1 MPFGLPFLHRLSIVD
16 DGYKP
21 VAVVPDIKDHVA
33 VYKIGI
39 LERSADLIKTVPAN
53 RLDNGGPSFDFVR
66 CIRVGLHR
74 LTQVLARNVTKA
86 VAETPS

>member
-1 MPFGLPFLHRLSIVD
+1 MPSGLPFIRRLSAVD
-16 DGYKP
+16 DGYNSVP
-21 VAVVPDIKDHVA
+21 VVPDIRDHVA

-66 CIRVGLHR
+66 F
-74 LTQVLARNVTKA
+74 
-86 VAETPS
+86 